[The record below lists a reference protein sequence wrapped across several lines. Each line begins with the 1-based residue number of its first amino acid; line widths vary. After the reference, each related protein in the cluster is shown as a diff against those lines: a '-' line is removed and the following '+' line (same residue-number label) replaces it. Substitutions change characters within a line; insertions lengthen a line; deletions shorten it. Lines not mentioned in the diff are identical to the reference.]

1 MLGTWRR
8 GFGRAAA
15 TIMAVG
21 VVGMLIAAPTA
32 SGQAAVDQYQQSAN
46 PAGGSGETAG
56 IVASGSKKSGS
67 KKSHVQGT
75 TAGQTGAGQ
84 ATAGSDGGSSSGGTL
99 PFTGYPMTALLWV
112 VLGLFVAGLLLRL
125 TVSMLE
131 RRRPKSAA

>member
-1 MLGTWRR
+1 MFGRR
-8 GFGRAAA
+8 GFGRIAA

-21 VVGMLIAAPTA
+21 LVGMLVAAPTA
-32 SGQAAVDQYQQSAN
+32 SGQAAVDQYEPSSN
-46 PAGGSGETAG
+46 PAGGTAG
-56 IVASGSKKSGS
+56 VTGTGGTAGTVAHGSKKP
-67 KKSHVQGT
+67 HVEGT

-84 ATAGSDGGSSSGGTL
+84 ATAGSDGGSSSGGSL

-112 VLGLFVAGLLLRL
+112 VLGLLVAGLLLRL